1 MKKTQRFIIIQ
12 VKTSLISQ
20 VEEVLAGFKACTIV
34 KKVSPE
40 LLNTVFYH
48 NKNAVY
54 VTSYVNWDYIQY
66 NPIVLQ
72 CRFGISNIEMN
83 ILGSKNLVEDFPKIL
98 DAYDVDVGDH
108 SCFDSSHCSSNTD
121 NCLLCRIRDRKSQ
134 NIEHIVYES
143 NNFYVVPGTGA
154 FFEGYLM
161 IVPKDHITSFALLSE
176 EKRDEFL
183 QVLNDIR
190 LILQGIYKKKVFAFE
205 CSSGKTGA
213 GKHKTSIVHAH
224 FHLAP
229 TEMPVLR
236 EVQKSGLHPSLISKH
251 EWGKYGENPYML
263 YIDQDDN
270 WFIADDPN
278 DYYPR
283 QHPRQVLAEWMGCY
297 NIYNWRYYPF
307 RERMDIIVEEF
318 RNFCKVNFQK
328 LPKWVQESICFED

>member
-1 MKKTQRFIIIQ
+1 MMLMWAIILVLILPIVHLIQ
-12 VKTSLISQ
+12 IIVYS
-20 VEEVLAGFKACTIV
+20 VESVIGNLKI
-34 KKVSPE
+34 
-40 LLNTVFYH
+40 LNTLYTKVIIF
-48 NKNAVY
+48 
-54 VTSYVNWDYIQY
+54 TLFLELELS
-66 NPIVLQ
+66 L
-72 CRFGISNIEMN
+72 
-83 ILGSKNLVEDFPKIL
+83 
-98 DAYDVDVGDH
+98 
-108 SCFDSSHCSSNTD
+108 
-121 NCLLCRIRDRKSQ
+121 
-134 NIEHIVYES
+134 
-143 NNFYVVPGTGA
+143 
-154 FFEGYLM
+154 
-161 IVPKDHITSFALLSE
+161 KDHITSFALLSE

-183 QVLNDIR
+183 QVLNDIK

-283 QHPRQVLAEWMGCY
+283 QHPRQVLAEWMDAT
-297 NIYNWRYYPF
+297 IF
-307 RERMDIIVEEF
+307 IIGAIIHLEKE
-318 RNFCKVNFQK
+318 
-328 LPKWVQESICFED
+328 WI